1 VKRPR
6 TYAAA
11 GVSLARANHFLKAI
25 KPLVRLTRR
34 PGALGEIGGFGGIF
48 DVRQAL
54 PAGRNRQPLLVS
66 STDGVGTKLALAR
79 LVDRYEGLG
88 IDLVA
93 MNANDVVCTGAEPW
107 FFLDYVATG
116 RVDPDVLVAI
126 LRGIVRGCCEAR
138 CALIGGETAE
148 MPLVYRRG
156 EFDLAGFCVGAV
168 TKERLITG
176 RAIRPGDV
184 LIGLASS
191 GLHSNGYTL
200 VQRVL
205 SKVQLR
211 RWAAELLTP
220 TRLYV
225 MPALTLIQRVPV
237 HGLAHITGGAFQEKL
252 GRILPAGTAARIR
265 RGAWQVPEIFQRVQ
279 RAGHLTDR
287 EMYRTFN
294 MGIGMI
300 AVVPPAAV
308 GRALQTLKR
317 AGVPA
322 WPIGTVG
329 RGAREVV
336 VA

>member
-1 VKRPR
+1 MKRPR
-6 TYAAA
+6 SYAEA
-11 GVSLARANHFLKAI
+11 GVSLARADHFLKAI

-34 PGALGEIGGFGGIF
+34 PGQLGEIGGFGGVF

-54 PAGRNRQPLLVS
+54 PAGRHGRPLLVS

-79 LVDRYEGLG
+79 LAGQYEGLG

-107 FFLDYVATG
+107 FFLDYIATG
-116 RVDPDVLVAI
+116 RVDPDVLVAV
-126 LRGIVRGCCEAR
+126 LRGIVRGCCEAH
-138 CALIGGETAE
+138 CALVGGETAE

-168 TKERLITG
+168 AKERLITG
-176 RAIRPGDV
+176 RAIRPGDA

-200 VQRVL
+200 VQRVV
-205 SKVQLR
+205 SKAQLR
-211 RWAAELLTP
+211 RWAPELLTP
-220 TRLYV
+220 TRIYV
-225 MPALTLIQRVPV
+225 TPVLTLIQRVPV

-252 GRILPAGTAARIR
+252 GRILPAGTAARVR
-265 RGAWQVPEIFQRVQ
+265 RGAWPVPEIFRRVQ
-279 RAGHLTDR
+279 RAGHLSDR

-308 GRALQTLKR
+308 ARGLQTLKR
-317 AGVPA
+317 LGVPA
-322 WPIGTVG
+322 WPIGTIG